1 MAQGQVLKD
10 LPTDVI
16 LNISS
21 FLLGSPAEMRLKHT
35 KAFKQIQQRYRLK
48 VVNTEVV
55 YESSG
60 SELKEQT
67 TITLKSKSQSIQKV
81 IQSLIKKLNLIKSK
95 MDYTYNFLGYNIYI
109 RESNS
114 RGYDTGYVIIK
125 NGDNT
130 IGNLN
135 SLEKIMT
142 KKLKDIPKT
151 LQRCN
156 FNRIDEIVLTI
167 NRETNI

>member
-10 LPTDVI
+10 LPTDII

-21 FLLGSPAEMRLKHT
+21 FLLGPPQEMRLKHN

-48 VVNTEVV
+48 IVNTEVV
-55 YESSG
+55 YQNSG

-67 TITLKSKSQSIQKV
+67 TITLKNKSLSIQKV
-81 IQSLIKKLNLIKSK
+81 IQSLMEKLDLIKSK

-109 RESNS
+109 RESS
-114 RGYDTGYVIIK
+114 RGYDAGYVIVK

-135 SLEKIMT
+135 RMEKIMI